1 LFFFELSVFS
11 SSLSF
16 GLKEKNAASDPE
28 IKADTMIR
36 HNKISNEVTP
46 LGVAMLAYA
55 MSSKG
60 IGTMGSSKLIQS
72 N

>member
-1 LFFFELSVFS
+1 
-11 SSLSF
+11 
-16 GLKEKNAASDPE
+16 
-28 IKADTMIR
+28 MIR

-55 MSSKG
+55 MFSKG